1 MRLRFYRK
9 IARDENNGNDK
20 TSALLR
26 FDRYL
31 KEEEEE
37 GAGEAEEAEA
47 EARARKRDIKR
58 DEGKNERVTLPICV
72 DDMLKHFSPFYIT
85 SSPLSF

>member
-9 IARDENNGNDK
+9 IAQDENSGNDK

-31 KEEEEE
+31 REEE
-37 GAGEAEEAEA
+37 
-47 EARARKRDIKR
+47 RVRKRGYKTR
-58 DEGKNERVTLPICV
+58 RGEK
-72 DDMLKHFSPFYIT
+72 
-85 SSPLSF
+85 

>member
-9 IARDENNGNDK
+9 IAQNENSGNDK

-31 KEEEEE
+31 KEEE
-37 GAGEAEEAEA
+37 
-47 EARARKRDIKR
+47 RVRKRDIKR

-72 DDMLKHFSPFYIT
+72 DDTLKHFSLFYII